1 MKDKNWAQ
9 RMLTKQGQICFSR
22 GTLGGEWKAKA
33 VNWVQIFSINAVWW
47 LDEELKKPKGFF
59 PSHFWKW

>member
-9 RMLTKQGQICFSR
+9 RMLRKQGQICFSR
-22 GTLGGEWKAKA
+22 GTLGGVEGKSSELGPDF
-33 VNWVQIFSINAVWW
+33 FSINAVWW
-47 LDEELKKPKGFF
+47 LDEEFQKPKGFF